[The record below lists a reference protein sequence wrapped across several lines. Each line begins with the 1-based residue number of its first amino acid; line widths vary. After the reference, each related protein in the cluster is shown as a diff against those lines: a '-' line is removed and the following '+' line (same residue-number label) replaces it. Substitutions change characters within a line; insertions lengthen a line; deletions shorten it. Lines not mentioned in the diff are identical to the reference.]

1 MKLKSTDRT
10 SELEIRLKAIQVSS
24 EDTCC
29 FWSKKKDTQM
39 LVKRCFHCEH
49 FRAQGDNENRGFCT
63 KGVGL

>member
-1 MKLKSTDRT
+1 MTLKSIDRT
-10 SELEIRLKAIQVSS
+10 SELEMRLKAIQVGS

-49 FRAQGDNENRGFCT
+49 FRPHDENDTRGFCN